1 MRVEAGGVSPH
12 PAFVGAHVHGRPNRA
27 AVTQRGK
34 NKPMP
39 AAYKTKQRVL
49 GEWGEGRGGQ
59 GEGISQ
65 EGVGELLHLRQS
77 CVDTRVVGRV
87 DVTPAGQPSNANIF
101 TTWTRSTHR
110 LQIAT
115 GLQWKGASP
124 RSQTRLVGSYHTAP
138 CGHMNKT
145 HADAACSHM
154 SPAPLLPKA
163 REKHARLFPCGN
175 DGAVVERQRA
185 PRDAKSLLK
194 HYIIILRE
202 KKCIDDEYPH
212 ISQILR

>member
-1 MRVEAGGVSPH
+1 M
-12 PAFVGAHVHGRPNRA
+12 
-27 AVTQRGK
+27 
-34 NKPMP
+34 
-39 AAYKTKQRVL
+39 
-49 GEWGEGRGGQ
+49 
-59 GEGISQ
+59 
-65 EGVGELLHLRQS
+65 
-77 CVDTRVVGRV
+77 

-101 TTWTRSTHR
+101 TTRIRSTHR

-163 REKHARLFPCGN
+163 REKHARLLPCGN

-185 PRDAKSLLK
+185 PRDAQSLLK
-194 HYIIILRE
+194 HYIIILRGKNE
-202 KKCIDDEYPH
+202 LMMSTPISARFSGNVNAPLTWPLMDGYELQKRSAFVTKC
-212 ISQILR
+212 SR